1 MMVNIVCKITMI
13 LITGGYGMEKVL
25 KVENIIKN
33 YAAEKAVDEVSFDL
47 YDGEILGL
55 LGPNGAGKTTII
67 RMILNIIAPDDGKI
81 SFSNFSIEDKD
92 KMGYLPE
99 ERGIYKDT
107 KVLETIIYFADL
119 NNMPAPESK
128 EKAKYWLKKLELED
142 YANNQIDEL
151 SKGMQQKVQ
160 FIISI
165 IHNPE
170 LLIVD
175 ELFSGLDPVNQ
186 DLFKSILE
194 ELVENGMSILLSS
207 HRMNMVEELCDRIFL
222 INKGKRVLYGNL
234 NEIKNNYDQKKVEMK
249 YKGNDNF
256 LKENINVSN
265 FNKKNKK
272 VNFYLNNPEN
282 LNAFLDDINEKID
295 IKEISI
301 TSPSL
306 HDIFINSIKGGVGNE

>member
-1 MMVNIVCKITMI
+1 
-13 LITGGYGMEKVL
+13 MEKVL
-25 KVENIIKN
+25 KVNNITKN
-33 YAAEKAVDEVSFDL
+33 YAAKKAVDKVSFDL

-67 RMILNIIAPDDGKI
+67 RMILNIIAPDEGQI
-81 SFSNFSIEDKD
+81 SFSEFSIKDKH

-107 KVLETIIYFADL
+107 KVLETIVYFADL
-119 NNMPAPESK
+119 NNMPINESK

-142 YANNQIDEL
+142 YENNKIDEL

-165 IHNPE
+165 IHKPD

-222 INKGKRVLYGNL
+222 INEGKRVLYGNL
-234 NEIKNNYDQKKVEMK
+234 NEIKDNYNQKKVEMT
-249 YKGNDNF
+249 YEGNDNF
-256 LKENINVSN
+256 IKGNINISN

-272 VNFYLNNPEN
+272 ANFYLNNPDN
-282 LNAFLDDINEKID
+282 LNEFLDNINERIN

-301 TSPSL
+301 KSPSL
-306 HDIFINSIKGGVGNE
+306 HDIFVNSIKGGVANE

>member
-1 MMVNIVCKITMI
+1 
-13 LITGGYGMEKVL
+13 MEKVL
-25 KVENIIKN
+25 KVKNITKN
-33 YAAEKAVDEVSFDL
+33 YAAEKAVDKVSFDL

-81 SFSNFSIEDKD
+81 SFSNFSIKDKH

-107 KVLETIIYFADL
+107 KVLETILYFADL
-119 NNMPAPESK
+119 NNMPIQESK
-128 EKAKYWLKKLELED
+128 EKAKYWLEKLELEN
-142 YANNQIDEL
+142 YADNKIDEL

-165 IHNPE
+165 IHKPE

-234 NEIKNNYDQKKVEMK
+234 NKIKNNYDQKKVEMK
-249 YKGNDNF
+249 YNGNDDF
-256 LKENINVSN
+256 LKENVNINN
-265 FNKKNKK
+265 FNKKNNKA
-272 VNFYLNNPEN
+272 NFYLNNSDN
-282 LNAFLDDINEKID
+282 LNDFLDNISEQIN

-306 HDIFINSIKGGVGNE
+306 HDIFINSIKGGITSE

>member
-1 MMVNIVCKITMI
+1 
-13 LITGGYGMEKVL
+13 MEKVL
-25 KVENIIKN
+25 KVENITKN
-33 YAAEKAVDEVSFDL
+33 YAAKKAVDRVSFDL

-67 RMILNIIAPDDGKI
+67 RMILNIIAPDGGKI
-81 SFSNFSIEDKD
+81 SFSNFSIDDKNR
-92 KMGYLPE
+92 MGYLPE

-107 KVLETIIYFADL
+107 KVLETIVYFADL
-119 NNMPAPESK
+119 NNMPPEKSK
-128 EKAKYWLKKLELED
+128 EKAHYWLKKLELED
-142 YANNQIDEL
+142 YAHNKIDEL

-194 ELVENGMSILLSS
+194 ELVADGMSILLSS

-222 INKGKRVLYGNL
+222 INEGKRVLYGNL
-234 NEIKNNYDQKKVEMK
+234 NEIKNNYEQKKVEIT
-249 YKGNDNF
+249 YNGNDNF
-256 LKENINVSN
+256 LKGNINISN
-265 FNKKNKK
+265 YNAKSNKAS
-272 VNFYLNNPEN
+272 FYLNNPEN
-282 LNAFLDDINEKID
+282 LNTFLDDLSNNID

-306 HDIFINSIKGGVGNE
+306 HDIFINSIKGGVASE

>member
-1 MMVNIVCKITMI
+1 M
-13 LITGGYGMEKVL
+13 L
-25 KVENIIKN
+25 KVNDITKR
-33 YAAEKAVDEVSFDL
+33 YAAKKAVDRISFDL
-47 YDGEILGL
+47 FSGEILGL

-67 RMILNIIAPDDGKI
+67 RMILNIIGPDSGTIEFAD
-81 SFSNFSIEDKD
+81 FTIEDKY

-119 NNMPAPESK
+119 NQLPPEKSR
-128 EKAKYWLKKLELED
+128 EKAKHWLKRLKLAD
-142 YANNQIDEL
+142 YENSKIDEL

-165 IHNPE
+165 IHQPE
-170 LLIVD
+170 ILIVD

-194 ELVENGMSILLSS
+194 DLAADGMSILLSS

-222 INKGKRVLYGNL
+222 INQGKRVLYGKL
-234 NEIKNNYDQKKVEMK
+234 NKIKENYDQKKVK
-249 YKGNDNF
+249 ISYKGDSSW
-256 LKENINVSN
+256 LKGKINISN
-265 FNKKNKK
+265 FEKRNDRAE
-272 VNFYLNNPEN
+272 FYLDSSFELNDFMEELNNR
-282 LNAFLDDINEKID
+282 LDL
-295 IKEISI
+295 KEISI

-306 HDIFINSIKGGVGNE
+306 HDIFISTVGGGGTDE

>member
-1 MMVNIVCKITMI
+1 
-13 LITGGYGMEKVL
+13 MEKVL
-25 KVENIIKN
+25 KVNNITKN
-33 YAAEKAVDEVSFDL
+33 YAAKKAVDKVSFDL

-67 RMILNIIAPDDGKI
+67 RMILNIIAPDEGQI
-81 SFSNFSIEDKD
+81 SFSEFSIEDKH

-107 KVLETIIYFADL
+107 KVLETIVYFADL
-119 NNMPAPESK
+119 NNMPIKESK

-142 YANNQIDEL
+142 YEDNKIDEL

-165 IHNPE
+165 IHKPD

-194 ELVENGMSILLSS
+194 ELVEKGMSILLSS

-222 INKGKRVLYGNL
+222 INEGKKVIYGNL
-234 NEIKNNYDQKKVEMK
+234 NEIKDNYDQKKVEMT
-249 YKGNDNF
+249 YEGNDDFIKGNI
-256 LKENINVSN
+256 NISN
-265 FNKKNKK
+265 FNKKKQK
-272 VNFYLNNPEN
+272 ASFYLNNPDN
-282 LNAFLDDINEKID
+282 LNEFLDNINERIN

-306 HDIFINSIKGGVGNE
+306 HDIFINSIKGGSSSE